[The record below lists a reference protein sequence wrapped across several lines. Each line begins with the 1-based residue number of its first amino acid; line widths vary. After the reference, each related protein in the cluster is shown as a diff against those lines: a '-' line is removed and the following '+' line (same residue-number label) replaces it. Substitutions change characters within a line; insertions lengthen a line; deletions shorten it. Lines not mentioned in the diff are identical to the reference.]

1 MTKKTKKANQ
11 APEVVKVGNY
21 YELQINGESIDGK
34 QYRND
39 YIAGQAFLY
48 WHSNTTEAVT
58 FTESDIVAAQ
68 LADDEQPSNSE

>member
-1 MTKKTKKANQ
+1 MSKKTKKANQ

-21 YELQINGESIDGK
+21 YELQINGQSIDGK

-48 WHSNTTEAVT
+48 WSSTATATVE
-58 FTESDIVAAQ
+58 FDIEAAQ
-68 LADDEQPSNSE
+68 LADDEQPSDSE